1 MLKFLLV
8 SAALVAFVVGHGS
21 VHEPVARQS
30 RWRYDPTA
38 TPNTNDYAL
47 NCGNFN
53 VSYPVILVN
62 ITVTKSKFKI
72 TYKISSYQI
81 LQNYIRFY
89 MNLFVSPICRPTS

>member
-1 MLKFLLV
+1 MFKFLLV

-53 VSYPVILVN
+53 VSYH
-62 ITVTKSKFKI
+62 ITFNRMQYFNRTKWYLPLYYWAS
-72 TYKISSYQI
+72 
-81 LQNYIRFY
+81 N
-89 MNLFVSPICRPTS
+89 

>member
-1 MLKFLLV
+1 MFKFLLV

-30 RWRYDPTA
+30 RWRYDPSA

-53 VSYPVILVN
+53 VSHHLIFVKLYSIIDWILLSV
-62 ITVTKSKFKI
+62 FR
-72 TYKISSYQI
+72 
-81 LQNYIRFY
+81 L
-89 MNLFVSPICRPTS
+89 TSW